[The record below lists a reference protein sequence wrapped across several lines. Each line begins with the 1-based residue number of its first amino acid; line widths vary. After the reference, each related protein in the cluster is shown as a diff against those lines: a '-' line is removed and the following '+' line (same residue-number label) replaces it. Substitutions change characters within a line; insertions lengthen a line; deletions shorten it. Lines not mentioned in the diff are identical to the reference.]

1 MVDVGIFIMSFGCSL
16 VPLLRSMA
24 TNLVSSSV
32 VGQLYSSI
40 TVVQTVARLVIGPVF
55 AYTFTIGLE
64 RGILG
69 LPFFVVA
76 CSEFCVVAILC
87 ATGLGQG
94 TV

>member
-1 MVDVGIFIMSFGCSL
+1 MTDVGLFIMSFGCSL
-16 VPLLRSMA
+16 LPLLRSMA

-32 VGQLYSSI
+32 VGQLYSLI

-55 AYTFTIGLE
+55 AYTFTIGSK

-69 LPFFVVA
+69 LPFMIVA
-76 CSEFCVVAILC
+76 CSEFCMIAVLC
-87 ATGLGQG
+87 ATGLGQR